1 MNFTTSFTRIIL
13 LLSCIMAMQ
22 NAFNTVKGAAFG
34 VAEKFVPILKV
45 NIVLM

>member
-1 MNFTTSFTRIIL
+1 
-13 LLSCIMAMQ
+13 MAMQ

-45 NIVLM
+45 SK